1 MQLHRIQTSTLQY
14 ALGQVEFTSNISV
27 AKKEMFCVGTEQ
39 IDIKHG
45 CCKEINKHKKEFAS
59 NMLVAK
65 KEKNT
70 NSSL

>member
-1 MQLHRIQTSTLQY
+1 MQLHHIQTSTLQY
-14 ALGQVEFTSNISV
+14 ALGQVKFTSNISV
-27 AKKEMFCVGTEQ
+27 AKKEMFCVGTGQ
-39 IDIKHG
+39 IDIKHD
-45 CCKEINKHKKEFAS
+45 CCKEINKHKKEFPS